1 MTSTEPDQD
10 VTPALGAALA
20 EPVQQVRVV
29 HLSRE
34 ELEQRKETLL
44 GLLQVFDL
52 YTRAEVEG
60 NLAEVEYLL
69 GSGES

>member
-1 MTSTEPDQD
+1 VSTE
-10 VTPALGAALA
+10 
-20 EPVQQVRVV
+20 VRVV

-44 GLLQVFDL
+44 GLLQVFEL
-52 YTRAEVEG
+52 HTRSEVEE

-69 GSGES
+69 GGPS